1 MDSYGEHSKLGSLLL
16 GLQCA
21 IGPSGDDVP
30 QTDAWIISDAPD
42 LSGNV
47 IADCGPLNEGKD
59 LEQIWRVWDG
69 DGWKEDHNISAE
81 IIGASELTCL
91 TAGDTNRFTEWRQ
104 VNLQQTPGEIRCGV
118 IERHDQVVQ
127 MLTNQARVLNR
138 RDEGPDAQYIQ
149 HSSGSRSFLAEKDES
164 YDGMPLPLDSP
175 LRENRDSL
183 ASLNVPEQDKAERI
197 SLAIPHN
204 SSKIERTASN
214 LSRDRRALEAQM
226 RHRGTSEHREMR
238 QKTGGKSWSVHDVN
252 LSGLRSITAVAEADT
267 WAQNVRSRM
276 SLRSHRSGEDVK
288 KVISQHATVQD
299 MEAAF
304 LESVVG
310 QRRSMVLSPVPTE
323 PDPPSVPMRMLPSP
337 QPLGQPRAAS
347 PSFLEP
353 ENPKAMPRG
362 NTLTSNSQ
370 EIENLVRLSNRAET
384 AILDQMAAG
393 ESQSALSQDRGCEI
407 SLKVPQCLLGFVLLL
422 SVCNVVLYAVFRV
435 FINHHVA
442 WDGLTV
448 IANSFFTCAAVLSC
462 AFLRDAL
469 RSTDLELTMGK
480 LYTFVDDVIHEWWR
494 LSRLE
499 QWRSCVFWILWV
511 IVFLAGQVLRE
522 WYLEEAMDPS
532 SALESRAFR
541 YTLRGI
547 TALCWVVS
555 SFLVVLEAYVQNHML
570 LGLDSSLD
578 CWCAYL
584 LDCPDFNLGVD
595 SWNCLQ
601 ALLKCISR
609 KVAKSFLVMQ
619 ITGGIAC
626 IYCLASTVMVA
637 FLSGFALN
645 VILVEGAFLLPVLM
659 LFFLEMRVFWRGTA
673 ITEKC
678 RIVPAFVNQI
688 PAGRRINM
696 ERSYLVQFITDS
708 SAGFFVREVKLT
720 REMLLK
726 NFMIIGGILSGLVA
740 VMSRV

>member
-1 MDSYGEHSKLGSLLL
+1 MTST
-16 GLQCA
+16 
-21 IGPSGDDVP
+21 SGDELKPVL
-30 QTDAWIISDAPD
+30 D
-42 LSGNV
+42 LLDNKFERL
-47 IADCGPLNEGKD
+47 IFL
-59 LEQIWRVWDG
+59 
-69 DGWKEDHNISAE
+69 
-81 IIGASELTCL
+81 
-91 TAGDTNRFTEWRQ
+91 FTEWRQ
-104 VNLQQTPGEIRCGV
+104 VNLQQ
-118 IERHDQVVQ
+118 HDQVVQ
-127 MLTNQARVLNR
+127 MLASQAHVLNR
-138 RDEGPDAQYIQ
+138 RDEAQDAMYNQ
-149 HSSGSRSFLAEKDES
+149 HSSGSRTSFLPETPKDEFDAAILS
-164 YDGMPLPLDSP
+164 GPFDG
-175 LRENRDSL
+175 RENRSSL
-183 ASLNVPEQDKAERI
+183 LSLNVPEQEKPETI
-197 SLAIPHN
+197 SLAIPQIGPTDRSNSN
-204 SSKIERTASN
+204 SSARDQRT
-214 LSRDRRALEAQM
+214 EAQR
-226 RHRGTSEHREMR
+226 RHRHTSEYHHRE
-238 QKTGGKSWSVHDVN
+238 KHTGTMKGGVKSWSVHDVN
-252 LSGLRSITAVAEADT
+252 LNGGLRSMTAVAEADS

-288 KVISQHATVQD
+288 KVMSQRVRVQD

-310 QRRSMVLSPVPTE
+310 QRRSLVLAPVPME
-323 PDPPSVPMRMLPSP
+323 PEPPSVAMETLPSP
-337 QPLGQPRAAS
+337 QPLGQSHAAS
-347 PSFLEP
+347 PSLLEP
-353 ENPKAMPRG
+353 VRK
-362 NTLTSNSQ
+362 NTITSNSM
-370 EIENLVRLSNRAET
+370 EIENLARLSNRAET
-384 AILDQMAAG
+384 AILDQMSGADSPA
-393 ESQSALSQDRGCEI
+393 QSALSQDRGCEI

-422 SVCNVVLYAVFRV
+422 SVCNVVLYAIFR
-435 FINHHVA
+435 FLRHHVA

-448 IANSFFTCAAVLSC
+448 IANSFFTCAVVLSSV
-462 AFLRDAL
+462 FLRDAL

-480 LYTFVDDVIHEWWR
+480 LHSFVDDVMHEWWR
-494 LSRLE
+494 LSYIE

-547 TALCWVVS
+547 TAFCWVVS

-584 LDCPDFNLGVD
+584 LDCPDFSLGVD

-637 FLSGFALN
+637 FLSGFSLN

-659 LFFLEMRVFWRGTA
+659 LFFVEMVFWRGTA